1 MSQQK
6 GSLSQGSLPFV
17 TPPRCQGQSERP
29 LGPVSGQPTPAQGP
43 PGGSMSLANG
53 PPERY
58 PSRVTGFWSQ
68 CPWYPSCQGPLFL
81 WTLLLLVQPGLLV
94 FQKKKH

>member
-1 MSQQK
+1 
-6 GSLSQGSLPFV
+6 
-17 TPPRCQGQSERP
+17 
-29 LGPVSGQPTPAQGP
+29 
-43 PGGSMSLANG
+43 MSLANG